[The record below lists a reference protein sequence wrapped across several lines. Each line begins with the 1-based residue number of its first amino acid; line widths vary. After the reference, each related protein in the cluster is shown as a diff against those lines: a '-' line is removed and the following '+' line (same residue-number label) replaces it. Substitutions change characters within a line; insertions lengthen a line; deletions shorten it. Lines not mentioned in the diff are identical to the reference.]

1 MRVHTHITG
10 KRRPSG
16 SPFPHKGWSCRVSG
30 HHAHT
35 HANCGRCLLSSLTT
49 QGSDINL
56 PSRQASRAASHRSPA
71 RSRVRVDPCHSAAA
85 QCPSVPSGSRVS
97 FGCRSVAVYPLPS
110 APSVRK
116 AVPAGDKAAPRCHGA
131 TYMHTYVCV
140 CVCVCCVC
148 VCGAANCSSG
158 EVVRIHRAQP
168 STAEGPARDANHH
181 VSPVAVDAG
190 RR

>member
-140 CVCVCCVC
+140 CVCVCVLCVC
-148 VCGAANCSSG
+148 VWSRQLLIRGGCAHPSCPAEYSRGAGS
-158 EVVRIHRAQP
+158 
-168 STAEGPARDANHH
+168 
-181 VSPVAVDAG
+181 